1 MIINV
6 CSSDTCDSE
15 RDISFFR
22 LYKRNPHQLFIKLV
36 SLAQEFVVEVKVRL
50 LALLH
55 DLSVNNLA
63 EIFLI
68 G

>member
-1 MIINV
+1 MIDGYSPDIYE
-6 CSSDTCDSE
+6 SECD
-15 RDISFFR
+15 IFFFR